1 MKNKESKMFDSVKMV
16 REIRDAMYKKATDP
30 NFDKNEFTRI
40 KLKWTKLL
48 KLQENT
54 NNLSKASKQPK
65 SKQVV

>member
-40 KLKWTKLL
+40 KVKWTKLL

-54 NNLSKASKQPK
+54 NNLSKVSKQPK

>member
-40 KLKWTKLL
+40 KVKWTKLL

>member
-1 MKNKESKMFDSVKMV
+1 MV
-16 REIRDAMYKKATDP
+16 REIRDAMYKKVTDP

-40 KLKWTKLL
+40 KVKWTKLL

-54 NNLSKASKQPK
+54 NKLSKVSKRTK

>member
-1 MKNKESKMFDSVKMV
+1 MKNKESKIFDSVKMV
-16 REIRDAMYKKATDP
+16 REIRDAMYKKVTDP

-40 KLKWTKLL
+40 KVKWTKLL

-54 NNLSKASKQPK
+54 NKLSKVSKRTK

>member
-1 MKNKESKMFDSVKMV
+1 MFDSVKMV
-16 REIRDAMYKKATDP
+16 REIRDAMYKKANDP

-40 KLKWTKLL
+40 KVKWTKLL

-54 NNLSKASKQPK
+54 NNLSKVSKQPK

>member
-1 MKNKESKMFDSVKMV
+1 MKNKEIKIFDSVKMV
-16 REIRDAMYKKATDP
+16 REIRDAMYKKVTDP

-40 KLKWTKLL
+40 KVKWTKLL

-54 NNLSKASKQPK
+54 NKLSKVSKRTK

>member
-1 MKNKESKMFDSVKMV
+1 MFDSVKMV

-54 NNLSKASKQPK
+54 NNLSKVSKQPK
-65 SKQVV
+65 SKQLV